1 MSTPIPVAK
10 VEALREAFKEGLLE
24 DMPLARYT
32 ATRIGGPADF
42 LIIASSVDRLAV
54 VARTLWDL
62 DVPYRVLGGGSNIL
76 VSDQGVR
83 GVVVLNRAREVWFRE
98 ETEGPRVEAES
109 GAMLGV
115 VTHLSVERGWSGLEW
130 AANIPG
136 TIGGAVVGN
145 AGAYGDDIA
154 GILEVAEILQ
164 QGSGVE
170 QWTVQRLDYAY
181 RDSWLKRHPGEAVV
195 LKAVFC
201 LEYST
206 PEESKV
212 KMSAL
217 VEQRKRTQPSG
228 ASMGS
233 MFKNPEGDY
242 AGRLIEAA
250 GLKGTQQGAAQI
262 SPLHANF
269 FINLG
274 DATAADVWDLIQLV
288 RERVATQFGIE
299 LHLEVELI
307 GDWDPMISNVVRTP
321 CGGKV

>member
-1 MSTPIPVAK
+1 MSTPIPSAK
-10 VEALREAFKEGLLE
+10 VEVLRQTFAEGLLE
-24 DMPLARYT
+24 NVPLARYT
-32 ATRIGGPADF
+32 AARIGGPADF
-42 LIIASSVDRLAV
+42 LIIASSVDQLSDI
-54 VARTLWDL
+54 ARTLWDL
-62 DVPYRVLGGGSNIL
+62 DIPYRVLGGGSNIL
-76 VSDQGVR
+76 VSDRGVR
-83 GVVVLNRAREVWFRE
+83 GVVMLNRAREVWFRE
-98 ETEGPRVEAES
+98 DSEGPKVEAES
-109 GAMLGV
+109 GVMLGV
-115 VTHLSVERGWSGLEW
+115 VTRRSVERGWSGLEW

-154 GILEVAEILQ
+154 GKLEVAEILQ
-164 QGSGVE
+164 RGSGVE

-195 LKAVFC
+195 LKAVFR

-206 PEESKV
+206 PEQSKA
-212 KMSAL
+212 KMSAF
-217 VEQRKRTQPSG
+217 VEQRKRTQPAG

-250 GLKGTQQGAAQI
+250 GLKGIQQGAAQI

-274 DATAADVWDLIQLV
+274 DATAADVWDLIQIV
-288 RERVATQFGIE
+288 RERVATQFGVE
-299 LHLEVELI
+299 LDLEVELI
-307 GDWDPMISNVVRTP
+307 GDWDPVKSNVVHTP
-321 CGGKV
+321 CGGKA

>member
-1 MSTPIPVAK
+1 MSTPIPTAK
-10 VEALREAFKEGLLE
+10 VETLRQTFAEGLLE
-24 DMPLARYT
+24 KAPLARYT
-32 ATRIGGPADF
+32 AARIGGPADF
-42 LIIASSVDRLAV
+42 LIIASSVDQLIDIAS
-54 VARTLWDL
+54 TLWDL
-62 DVPYRVLGGGSNIL
+62 DIPYRVLGGGSNVL
-76 VSDQGVR
+76 VSDRGVR

-98 ETEGPRVEAES
+98 DAEGPKVEAES
-109 GAMLGV
+109 GAMLGI
-115 VTHLSVERGWSGLEW
+115 VTRRSVERGWSGLEW

-154 GILEVAEILQ
+154 GRLEVAEILQ
-164 QGSGVE
+164 RGSGVE
-170 QWTVQRLDYAY
+170 QWTAQRLDYAY

-195 LKAVFC
+195 LKAAFR

-206 PEESKV
+206 PEESKA
-212 KMSAL
+212 KMSAF
-217 VEQRKRTQPSG
+217 VEQRKRTQPAG

-250 GLKGTQQGAAQI
+250 GLKGIQQGAAQI
-262 SPLHANF
+262 SLLHANF

-274 DATAADVWDLIQLV
+274 DATAADVWDLIQIV
-288 RERVATQFGIE
+288 RERVATQFGVE
-299 LHLEVELI
+299 LDLEVELI
-307 GDWDPMISNVVRTP
+307 GDWDPVKSNVVHTP

>member
-10 VEALREAFKEGLLE
+10 VEALRQTFKEGLLE
-24 DMPLARYT
+24 DIPLARYT
-32 ATRIGGPADF
+32 AARIGGPADF
-42 LIIASSVDRLAV
+42 LIIASSVDELADI
-54 VARTLWDL
+54 ARILWDL

-76 VSDQGVR
+76 VADRGAR

-98 ETEGPRVEAES
+98 DSEGPKVEAES

-115 VTHLSVERGWSGLEW
+115 VTRRTVERGWSGLEW

-145 AGAYGDDIA
+145 AGAYGGDIA
-154 GILEVAEILQ
+154 GMLEVAEILQ

-170 QWTVQRLDYAY
+170 KWTVQRLDYAY

-195 LKAVFC
+195 LKAVFG

-206 PEESKV
+206 PDDSKA
-212 KMSAL
+212 KMSAF

-250 GLKGTQQGAAQI
+250 GLKGTQQGAARI
-262 SPLHANF
+262 SPLHSNF

-299 LHLEVELI
+299 LHLEVELF
-307 GDWDPMISNVVRTP
+307 GDWELINSNVVHTP